1 MNHPEAVGAWPA
13 QPSLQYD
20 RGREPPLSAREP
32 LSSWKSYE
40 GPGQHGLASRVDV
53 LEPVRVDRQRH
64 EALSDGRR
72 VSPDPRQYGD
82 QWAVPGVRGGTL
94 NRQVPYW
101 PESDRRSQPQ
111 LSVAKQQSPAT
122 YSSHPELSTAHQF
135 VESADHA
142 APFTSN
148 DLLRR
153 AQPGGQG
160 VTSPTPFTHQ
170 VPPSTSAGQ
179 STLERRSVPV
189 GGHLRAIDPKSLQQV
204 APVTAPSASE
214 RNRPSLTYYKQLS
227 PQALSADLTYTKP
240 ASRSQ
245 SLPRAAQPPTGA
257 WERARKEEELR
268 HVELEQKRR
277 REEEIRQLE
286 SRLPDQ
292 LSPAE
297 FDRLRRL
304 KLNAEFDRRAT
315 ELERT
320 GDQSA
325 DTHTDM
331 TAAVSALYIVA
342 SFHLLSTV

>member
-1 MNHPEAVGAWPA
+1 MFVDARLPPSQRPTVQPYQQVQQPRQQHQLYAEPHYATPRPSQFTVQPAADQRDPYYDRQHQQQPAYRQYETPQQELPQHMESRPLAQQQQQQHPARHHYEQQPSYQHHQPWYHQQPARNEPQYQQQPLYSAQARHQYEPQQAAYQQRAPSAIEPSYIEPYLARDGRVVASRSKSASDVNHPEAVGAWPA

-148 DLLRR
+148 DLLR
-153 AQPGGQG
+153 
-160 VTSPTPFTHQ
+160 
-170 VPPSTSAGQ
+170 
-179 STLERRSVPV
+179 
-189 GGHLRAIDPKSLQQV
+189 
-204 APVTAPSASE
+204 
-214 RNRPSLTYYKQLS
+214 
-227 PQALSADLTYTKP
+227 
-240 ASRSQ
+240 
-245 SLPRAAQPPTGA
+245 
-257 WERARKEEELR
+257 
-268 HVELEQKRR
+268 
-277 REEEIRQLE
+277 
-286 SRLPDQ
+286 
-292 LSPAE
+292 
-297 FDRLRRL
+297 
-304 KLNAEFDRRAT
+304 
-315 ELERT
+315 
-320 GDQSA
+320 
-325 DTHTDM
+325 
-331 TAAVSALYIVA
+331 
-342 SFHLLSTV
+342 